1 VGAEERVR
9 ELVEPVLADR
19 GLELYDV
26 EHNGGI
32 LRISVDREGGVL
44 VDDLAKA
51 SRVISVLL
59 DEEEP
64 ISGRYTLEVSSPGLE
79 RNLRTPAHH
88 ERAVGS
94 VISVKLGPGTDGD
107 RRLRGTLAAAD
118 DEGITL
124 QLESGDERRVRY
136 DEIQRAKT
144 VLEWGPNPR
153 PGKGG
158 KKEAAK
164 R

>member
-1 VGAEERVR
+1 MGAEDRVR
-9 ELVEPVLADR
+9 ALVEPVVADR

-26 EHNGGI
+26 QHEGGV
-32 LRISVDREGGVL
+32 LRISVDRDGGVL
-44 VDDLAKA
+44 VDDLAQV

-79 RNLRTPAHH
+79 RTLRTPAHH
-88 ERAVGS
+88 RKAVGS
-94 VISVKLGPGTDGD
+94 LVSIKLGPGAEGD

-124 QLESGDERRVRY
+124 RLESGDERHLRY
-136 DEIQRAKT
+136 DEVQRAKT
-144 VLEWGPNPR
+144 VLEWGPTPR